1 MVPIKKAIHVFN
13 DMLKTLEQN
22 TKDNKVTIEDVKFF
36 IERWK
41 QELNAV
47 DLIEKEHK
55 LLNDIRANGYEF
67 GVGGLNLNKEI
78 NAEYVNNLIN

>member
-36 IERWK
+36 IERIC
-41 QELNAV
+41 N
-47 DLIEKEHK
+47 
-55 LLNDIRANGYEF
+55 F
-67 GVGGLNLNKEI
+67 
-78 NAEYVNNLIN
+78 